1 MDQNKIMLIHLCHD
15 LFFGH
20 FLFYFVVL
28 VFCCLVCFT
37 SSFCLVSLQFSPSPV
52 FYQLITSSVFILPWV
67 PLFSARLSCLLVCS
81 PCLLVCLVSLF
92 LVSWFSCLYV
102 CWFVSFIFF
111 CRLPCGLSA

>member
-1 MDQNKIMLIHLCHD
+1 MLLFHPVKPLLYMCHD

-37 SSFCLVSLQFSPSPV
+37 SGFCLVSLQFSPSPV

-67 PLFSARLSCLLVCS
+67 PLFLARLSCL
-81 PCLLVCLVSLF
+81 P
-92 LVSWFSCLYV
+92 
-102 CWFVSFIFF
+102 
-111 CRLPCGLSA
+111 G

>member
-1 MDQNKIMLIHLCHD
+1 AVIRHVELRVCSHNNSTVKCCCHD

-37 SSFCLVSLQFSPSPV
+37 SGFCLVSLQFSPSPV

-67 PLFSARLSCLLVCS
+67 PLFSARLSCLLV
-81 PCLLVCLVSLF
+81 SLF

-102 CWFVSFIFF
+102 CWFDSFI
-111 CRLPCGLSA
+111 LSPPAF